1 MGTCVQLLRQRGP
14 IKHRRLNPNQKH
26 CLEEWKEQ
34 TLADL
39 ESISYVFIVNDSNF
53 QSKRISHE
61 NSMVLELPFHLKMSP
76 SPKMQP
82 FPV

>member
-1 MGTCVQLLRQRGP
+1 MPTAMGTCVQLLHQCGP
-14 IKHRRLNPNQKH
+14 IKHKRLNPK
-26 CLEEWKEQ
+26 KQ

-39 ESISYVFIVNDSNF
+39 ESISYVLIVNDSKF

-76 SPKMQP
+76 SPEMQP
-82 FPV
+82 FPI